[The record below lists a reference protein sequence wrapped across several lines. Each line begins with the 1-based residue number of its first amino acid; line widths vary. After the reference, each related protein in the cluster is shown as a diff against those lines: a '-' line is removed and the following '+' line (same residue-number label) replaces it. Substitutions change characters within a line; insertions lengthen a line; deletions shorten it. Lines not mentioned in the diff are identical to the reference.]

1 MIPSF
6 LIEQG
11 NKYPFDAPDKWW
23 QADVN
28 QPNPPPPSNHWSVSA
43 ARAIVK
49 DLQNRGSFGRDFNIQ
64 NIDEKSRQEIILS
77 ISEIVKFAANNTN
90 MVASGDNHA
99 RMAELMYGECIEK
112 VLSNLRNSI
121 LSELGKLLALQVK
134 GAVVPPDI
142 VVKEV
147 KFPLVAK
154 V

>member
-1 MIPSF
+1 MTPSF

-23 QADVN
+23 QADAN
-28 QPNPPPPSNHWSVSA
+28 QPNPPPPATHWSVSA

-49 DLQNRGSFGRDFNIQ
+49 DLQERKGIAQELTVDK
-64 NIDEKSRQEIILS
+64 IDEKTRQAIILS
-77 ISEIVKFAANNTN
+77 ISEVVKFSANNTN
-90 MVASGDNHA
+90 MVASDNNHT
-99 RMAELMYGECIEK
+99 RMAELMYGESIEK
-112 VLSNLRNSI
+112 VLSNLRNSV
-121 LSELGKLLALQVK
+121 LSELGKLLSLQAK

-154 V
+154 I

>member
-1 MIPSF
+1 MTPSS
-6 LIEQG
+6 LIEQA

-23 QADVN
+23 QAGVN
-28 QPNPPPPSNHWSVSA
+28 DPNPPPPAQHWSVSA

-49 DLQNRGSFGRDFNIQ
+49 SLQEQKGIAQELAIDK
-64 NIDEKSRQEIILS
+64 IDEKTREAIILS
-77 ISEIVKFAANNTN
+77 ISEVVKFAASNTN
-90 MVASGDNHA
+90 MVASSDNHA
-99 RMAELMYGECIEK
+99 RMAELMYGESIEK

-121 LSELGKLLALQVK
+121 LGELGKLLSLQAK